1 MSKWNGQSLRVPNK
15 CSRAQV
21 TLLAEAGQCLN
32 WDTQSENTPCS
43 CVQLAHSRFRYNTG
57 ETSQD

>member
-21 TLLAEAGQCLN
+21 TLLAEAGQCLVKRAYRKSAF
-32 WDTQSENTPCS
+32 T
-43 CVQLAHSRFRYNTG
+43 FR
-57 ETSQD
+57 